1 MSISKFIFCGVQPG
15 YHNVSEFSP
24 QTAAAIV
31 SELLLKKD
39 INIPVYG
46 GVAIYPYDRGC
57 PIGGEPVAAFQLHGN
72 GAEILRTAD
81 YLRIQLAQ
89 ATVNVPIPDYG
100 IPSLG
105 FTASTSG
112 DIYDMGCAWQEI
124 AKKYFL
130 LTAIHVSMGIVDL
143 GNGQLLLSADANP
156 ITIPDLD
163 LWKSIALNIFDELNL
178 SSPSFQTVGYN
189 FIPPLI

>member
-1 MSISKFIFCGVQPG
+1 MSVSKFIFCGVQPG

-24 QTAAAIV
+24 KGAATIV

-72 GAEILRTAD
+72 GAEILHTAD

-89 ATVNVPIPDYG
+89 ATVNVSIPDYG

-130 LTAIHVSMGIVDL
+130 STAIHVSTGIVDL
-143 GNGQLLLSADANP
+143 GQGQLLLSADANP
-156 ITIPDLD
+156 KTIPDLD
-163 LWKSIALNIFDELNL
+163 LWKSIALNIFDELKL
-178 SSPSFQTVGYN
+178 SSPTFQTVGYN
-189 FIPPLI
+189 FIPPLV